1 MPRKKSG
8 LKVLAE
14 IFALIGAIL
23 LIVFSIVS
31 LVGISLTLPW
41 IFHGKMV
48 IFSLSRIINSLILIL
63 VGLIIFASYD
73 IIKISLKTKME
84 WPVLLVLG
92 IVALI
97 FGGGLGALLI
107 LLAAIID
114 LIA

>member
-8 LKVLAE
+8 IKALAE
-14 IFALIGAIL
+14 IFALIGAVL

-31 LVGISLTLPW
+31 LIGISLTLPW
-41 IFHGKMV
+41 IFHGKMA
-48 IFSLSRIINSLILIL
+48 IFSLSSIINNLILIL
-63 VGLIIFASYD
+63 VGLIIFAGYD
-73 IIKISLKTKME
+73 VIKISLKTEME

-107 LLAAIID
+107 LLAAIIE